1 MCQNAR
7 STRIHCPFSLPS
19 NFNSLAEAQGY
30 IYLLAKDQHGCRF
43 LQRIFDEGTP
53 KDVQIVFNEIIG
65 HVVELMVN
73 PFGNYLM
80 QKLLD
85 VCNEE
90 QRKQILLMVTEEPGQ
105 LVRISLNTHG

>member
-1 MCQNAR
+1 VPKY
-7 STRIHCPFSLPS
+7 SSV
-19 NFNSLAEAQGY
+19 AEAQGY
-30 IYLLAKDQHGCRF
+30 IYLMAKDQHGCRF
-43 LQRIFDEGTP
+43 LQKMFDEGTP
-53 KDVQIVFNEIIG
+53 EDVQVIFNEIID

-90 QRKQILLMVTEEPGQ
+90 QRMQILLILTEEPGQ

>member
-1 MCQNAR
+1 
-7 STRIHCPFSLPS
+7 
-19 NFNSLAEAQGY
+19 
-30 IYLLAKDQHGCRF
+30 
-43 LQRIFDEGTP
+43 LQKMFDEGTP
-53 KDVQIVFNEIIG
+53 EDVQVIFNEIID

-90 QRKQILLMVTEEPGQ
+90 QRMQILLIITEEPGQ

>member
-1 MCQNAR
+1 M
-7 STRIHCPFSLPS
+7 I
-19 NFNSLAEAQGY
+19 
-30 IYLLAKDQHGCRF
+30 
-43 LQRIFDEGTP
+43 
-53 KDVQIVFNEIIG
+53 FNEIID
-65 HVVELMVN
+65 HVVELMMN

-90 QRKQILLMVTEEPGQ
+90 QRMQILLIITEEPGQ